1 MKYMLLIHMDPV
13 VWDGLSERERNAVFS
28 GHATF
33 QQNIL
38 DSGEM
43 VMTQALADPSGSA
56 TVRLRGGRPAVTDG
70 PYLDAKEFIAGYYLV
85 DCVSKERAVE
95 LAGQI
100 PDARYTGIEVRQ
112 VVFEADT
119 ES

>member
-1 MKYMLLIHMDPV
+1 MKYMLLIHMNPV
-13 VWDGLSERERNAVFS
+13 VWDGLSERERNEVFA

-33 QQNIL
+33 QQKIL

-43 VMTQALADPSGSA
+43 VVTQALADPSGSA
-56 TVRLRGGRPAVTDG
+56 TVRVRAGRPAVSDG
-70 PYLDAKEFIAGYYLV
+70 PYLAGKEFLAGYYLV
-85 DCVSKERAVE
+85 ECASRERAIE
-95 LAGQI
+95 LAGLI

>member
-1 MKYMLLIHMDPV
+1 MKYMLLIHMNPV
-13 VWDGLSERERNAVFS
+13 VWDGLSERERNEVFS

-43 VMTQALADPSGSA
+43 VVTQALADPSGSS
-56 TVRLRGGRPAVTDG
+56 TVRVRGGLPAITDG
-70 PYLDAKEFIAGYYLV
+70 PYLAAEEFLAGYYLV
-85 DCVSKERAVE
+85 ECASKERAIE
-95 LAGQI
+95 LAGLI
-100 PDARYTGIEVRQ
+100 PDARYTGVEVRQ

>member
-1 MKYMLLIHMDPV
+1 MKYMLLIHMNPV
-13 VWDGLSERERNAVFS
+13 IWDGLPERERNEVYS

-33 QQNIL
+33 QQKIL

-43 VMTQALADPSGSA
+43 VTTQALADPSASA
-56 TVRLRGGRPAVTDG
+56 TVRVRDGRPAVTDG
-70 PYLDAKEFIAGYYLV
+70 PYADTKEFLAGYYLV
-85 DCVSKERAVE
+85 DCASRERAVE

-112 VVFEADT
+112 VVFEADA

>member
-1 MKYMLLIHMDPV
+1 MKYMLLIHMNPV

-28 GHATF
+28 EHATF
-33 QQNIL
+33 QQDIL

-43 VMTQALADPSGSA
+43 VMTQALADPSSSA
-56 TVRLRGGRPAVTDG
+56 TVRVRGGRPAVTDG
-70 PYLDAKEFIAGYYLV
+70 PYLDAKEFLAGYYLV
-85 DCVSKERAVE
+85 DCASRERAVE
-95 LAGQI
+95 LAGLI
-100 PDARYTGIEVRQ
+100 PEARYTGIEVRQ

>member
-1 MKYMLLIHMDPV
+1 MKYMLLIHMNPV
-13 VWDGLSERERNAVFS
+13 VWDGLSEDEKNTVFS

-33 QQNIL
+33 QQTIR

-56 TVRLRGGRPAVTDG
+56 TVRVRGGLPAVTDG
-70 PYLDAKEFIAGYYLV
+70 PYLEAKEFLAGYYLV
-85 DCVSKERAVE
+85 DCASKERAVE
-95 LAGQI
+95 LAGLI

-112 VVFEADT
+112 VVFESGM
-119 ES
+119 EQ